1 MVLDYN
7 TGPKIPIIWYFKTF
21 LVGEIRTLLCEKLV
35 KPVVGKFLNIQQ
47 TKNDYIHKREKKTQ

>member
-35 KPVVGKFLNIQQ
+35 KPAVGKFLNIQQ
-47 TKNDYIHKREKKTQ
+47 KMIIND